1 MTDSTSKGSREEGG
15 AGHSKKDSSE
25 KDSSEKE
32 RFEEKRSGE
41 DCSEE
46 AASRRI
52 IHVDMDA
59 FYAQIEQRDFP
70 EKYAGKPIAVSGKP
84 PRGVVKTASY
94 EARPY
99 GIHSAQ
105 PAAEAERKCSDLI
118 FVPPRMEVYKEESKA
133 IREVLFRY
141 TDLVEP
147 LSLDEAYLDV
157 TDPKQGPPSGTVIA
171 RRIRAEIYEETGLTA
186 SAGVGPSKF
195 VAKVASDQD
204 KPDGLTVVPP
214 GEQMAFIAGLDI
226 EEFHGIGPATAEK
239 MRGLGIESGADLQE
253 TPERALRHHFGKRG
267 GHFKRLSMGRDRR
280 AVTPNRGRK
289 SVGSE
294 KTFRENLTDPE
305 EMMRRLER
313 IAGQVE
319 RRLASAGPEGGPTK
333 GRTVT
338 LKLKNSDH
346 EVSTRQRTLGRAVAE
361 KDQLLQIAERLLHRP
376 RPPTDPV
383 RLLGISVSSLTGP
396 GAKGQAQ
403 LELRFP

>member
-15 AGHSKKDSSE
+15 AGHSKKDSSK

-32 RFEEKRSGE
+32 RFEEKGSGE

-105 PAAEAERKCSDLI
+105 PAAEAERKCPDLI

-157 TDPKQGPPSGTVIA
+157 SDPKQGPPSGTVIA

-195 VAKVASDQD
+195 VAKVASDRD

-214 GEQMAFIAGLDI
+214 GEQMAFIGGLDI
-226 EEFHGIGPATAEK
+226 EDFHGIGPATAEK
-239 MRGLGIESGADLQE
+239 MRGLGIESGSDLQE

-267 GHFKRLSMGRDRR
+267 GHFKRLAMGRDQR
-280 AVTPNRGRK
+280 AVTPNRERK

-294 KTFRENLTDPE
+294 KTFRENLTEPG
-305 EMMRRLER
+305 EMLRRLER

-346 EVSTRQRTLGRAVAE
+346 EVSTRQTTLGRAVAK
-361 KDQLLQIAERLLHRP
+361 KDQILQVAEQLLHRP

-396 GAKGQAQ
+396 GAKGGTQ